1 MHPLMAGSTLRPCRL
16 GGCQNLRFVVYT
28 FQFVV
33 PLLNLRLAGMRNK
46 RVNMEVQWQTSSDE
60 PGGPWPSRRRF
71 LDH

>member
-1 MHPLMAGSTLRPCRL
+1 M
-16 GGCQNLRFVVYT
+16 RFVVYT

-33 PLLNLRLAGMRNK
+33 PLLNLRSAGMRNK

-60 PGGPWPSRRRF
+60 PGRPWPSRRRF